1 MFITNCISLLN
12 EGISENFLNRKAAW
26 FVVVVVVDDVLLM
39 LLLKKLLLVF
49 LEKLMTLVCRRYV
62 MV

>member
-1 MFITNCISLLN
+1 MFITNCISFLN

-26 FVVVVVVDDVLLM
+26 FVVVVVVDVQLT
-39 LLLKKLLLVF
+39 LLLKKIF

>member
-26 FVVVVVVDDVLLM
+26 FVVVVVVDVQLT
-39 LLLKKLLLVF
+39 LLLKNIF